1 MTDIRQIIRLACNHG
16 VTLVVHGVKVIGSSH
31 NDAAPAA
38 QKKTST
44 PARDES
50 VQQSTDPVACKPLS
64 KKAQRDAS
72 RLQEYQEKLR
82 LAPILSRWERLTRQS
97 LRMIRRI
104 ACHEVWSTW
113 RKEVLRRKVLRKL
126 RSLLWQAW
134 TQPTKECKESLSL
147 YALTDPHANQTQLEA
162 CSPRDRYILNRV
174 RALCRRARVLLVSE
188 ERRPFLHWKNRTP
201 ARRASPDDS
210 DMESVP
216 SLEEET
222 EPSEPESGSSDDES
236 HDVNHADN
244 RLASAQRSCLEAGVK
259 HVSTPPIKGGSK
271 TGRLKYV
278 LHVLVEVAVAA
289 DHHLTAVATS
299 GDSDIS
305 ASSPRAHVSGGRGS
319 AFGFGRLSKCFDF
332 SSGSPASAHGAC
344 Q

>member
-1 MTDIRQIIRLACNHG
+1 MTDIRQMIRLACKHG

-50 VQQSTDPVACKPLS
+50 VQQSTMQSTMQQSTDPVACKPLS
-64 KKAQRDAS
+64 KKVQPDAI
-72 RLQEYQEKLR
+72 RLQEYQEKMR

-259 HVSTPPIKGGSK
+259 HVSTPTIKGGSK
-271 TGRLKYV
+271 KPRKLA
-278 LHVLVEVAVAA
+278 E
-289 DHHLTAVATS
+289 
-299 GDSDIS
+299 IS
-305 ASSPRAHVSGGRGS
+305 PKRAPL
-319 AFGFGRLSKCFDF
+319 AL
-332 SSGSPASAHGAC
+332 
-344 Q
+344 